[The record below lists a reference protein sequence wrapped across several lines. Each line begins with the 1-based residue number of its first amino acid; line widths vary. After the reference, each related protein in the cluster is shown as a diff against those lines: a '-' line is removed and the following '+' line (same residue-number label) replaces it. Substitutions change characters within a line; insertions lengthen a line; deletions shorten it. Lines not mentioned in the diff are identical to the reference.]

1 MKIKKSQNRIG
12 VLLAVLAFVAVLGI
26 SVKDSLAYFT
36 TYARAQGGKVLT
48 LGNSTELKEEY
59 DGQKHIRVS
68 NQGNADCYVRVKVFA
83 GSLVELTYEGSSQ
96 WALGSDGYYYY
107 GDIVPVGGMTDEL
120 LVSIHASG
128 EIKELGT
135 DFDVIVIQECA
146 PVMYDENGNPYPASD
161 AEVWAQS
168 FEVNAEG
175 GAGNE

>member
-48 LGNSTELKEEY
+48 LGNSTELEEEY

-83 GSLVELTYEGSSQ
+83 DHGR
-96 WALGSDGYYYY
+96 Y
-107 GDIVPVGGMTDEL
+107 GRAD
-120 LVSIHASG
+120 
-128 EIKELGT
+128 
-135 DFDVIVIQECA
+135 
-146 PVMYDENGNPYPASD
+146 
-161 AEVWAQS
+161 
-168 FEVNAEG
+168 
-175 GAGNE
+175 

>member
-1 MKIKKSQNRIG
+1 M
-12 VLLAVLAFVAVLGI
+12 
-26 SVKDSLAYFT
+26 
-36 TYARAQGGKVLT
+36 
-48 LGNSTELKEEY
+48 
-59 DGQKHIRVS
+59 
-68 NQGNADCYVRVKVFA
+68 
-83 GSLVELTYEGSSQ
+83 
-96 WALGSDGYYYY
+96 GSDGYYYY

-146 PVMYDENGNPYPASD
+146 PVMYDENGNPYPSSD